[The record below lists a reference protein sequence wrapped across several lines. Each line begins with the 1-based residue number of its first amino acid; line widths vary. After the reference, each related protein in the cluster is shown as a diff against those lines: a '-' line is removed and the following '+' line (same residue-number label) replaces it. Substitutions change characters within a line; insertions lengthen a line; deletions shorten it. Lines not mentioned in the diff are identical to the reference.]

1 MAWYNPGIL
10 NVRGSRWIVYPLVL
24 AIIAP
29 LLWNTWLRLHPWHGF
44 RVDNATVDI
53 ERIEG
58 GGPGRDDIPALT
70 DPAVLAADAADYL
83 DDDDLVLGLERN
95 GEARAYPIRILNWH
109 EIVNDRLGGEAV
121 VVTFCPL
128 CGTGMV
134 FSGIVQ
140 GERLD
145 FGVSGLLY
153 RDNLLMYDRGTESL
167 WSQLMG
173 EAVSGPLAGAQ
184 LHRLPVEHRTWR
196 EWRDRYPETTVLSI
210 RTGHRRDYEEDPYR
224 AYSASPF
231 TLGGHEMLGPLPAK
245 AWVIGVRIA
254 DQARAY
260 PFASLAL
267 QAPSGILHDELA
279 GQTIRVEY
287 NAIERTAMVQDANGE
302 VLPGTLAFWFAWYD
316 FHPETNIWTATGSSQ
331 PPG

>member
-1 MAWYNPGIL
+1 MSWYNPRIL

-24 AIIAP
+24 VIIAP
-29 LLWNTWLRLHPWHGF
+29 LLWNTWLRLHPYHGF
-44 RVDNATVDI
+44 HVDNASVDI

-70 DPAVLAADAADYL
+70 DPAVLSAEAADYL
-83 DDDDLVLGLERN
+83 HDDDLVLGLVRN

-134 FSGIVQ
+134 FTGKHR

-153 RDNLLMYDRGTESL
+153 RDNLLMFDRQSQSL

-173 EAVSGPLAGAQ
+173 EAVSGPRVGARLQ
-184 LHRLPVEHRTWR
+184 RLPLQHLTWR
-196 EWRDRYPETTVLSI
+196 EWRARHPDTTVLSTA
-210 RTGHRRDYEEDPYR
+210 TGYRRDYGEDPYR
-224 AYSASPF
+224 LYAASPF
-231 TLGGHEMLGPLPAK
+231 APGGQELLGPLPAK
-245 AWVIGVRIA
+245 AWVIGVRIGA
-254 DQARAY
+254 TAKAY

-267 QAPSGILHDELA
+267 QAPSGVLHDTLA
-279 GQTIRVEY
+279 GRALRIEY
-287 NAIERTAMVQDANGE
+287 HALERTATVRDADGGI
-302 VLPGTLAFWFAWYD
+302 LPSTLAFWFAWHD
-316 FHPETNIWTATGSSQ
+316 FHPHSQVWTNAE
-331 PPG
+331 